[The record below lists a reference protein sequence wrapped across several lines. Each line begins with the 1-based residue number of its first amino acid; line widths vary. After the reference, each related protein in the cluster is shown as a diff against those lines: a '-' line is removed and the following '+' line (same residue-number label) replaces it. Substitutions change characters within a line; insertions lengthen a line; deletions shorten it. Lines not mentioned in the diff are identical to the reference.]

1 LTALVPVPGDVVA
14 DVIAIRRDLH
24 QHPEPGFE
32 ERRTAVLVAAR
43 LRELGYDVTA
53 DIGVTGV
60 VGVMRGSR
68 GGKTI
73 MLRALE
79 TGVRM
84 MTALA
89 LDAPEKAP

>member
-1 LTALVPVPGDVVA
+1 
-14 DVIAIRRDLH
+14 
-24 QHPEPGFE
+24 
-32 ERRTAVLVAAR
+32 

-60 VGVMRGSR
+60 VGVIRGSR

-73 MLRALE
+73 MLRALG

-84 MTALA
+84 MMALA